1 MREWQAQKEKERIR
15 EENERIKKK
24 ERELKEAEAEKER
37 LEALERPRILAAKR
51 EKLIAE
57 RNARRQ
63 SQVRRMGP
71 DGEGACRRAAVRSSE
86 FSILIPI
93 VCTQAESSEKILSEK
108 AAEIAEKNTLRAGE
122 HARYRDVVQVM
133 LLLCHILLAAV
144 DFGFAL
150 RVLVSEQWHAN

>member
-1 MREWQAQKEKERIR
+1 MRERQAQKEKERIR

-63 SQVRRMGP
+63 SQVTQDGPGWGRRMPTRG
-71 DGEGACRRAAVRSSE
+71 GAEAMAAR
-86 FSILIPI
+86 ILIP
-93 VCTQAESSEKILSEK
+93 VFCTQAESSEKILSEK

-144 DFGFAL
+144 DFGFA
-150 RVLVSEQWHAN
+150 